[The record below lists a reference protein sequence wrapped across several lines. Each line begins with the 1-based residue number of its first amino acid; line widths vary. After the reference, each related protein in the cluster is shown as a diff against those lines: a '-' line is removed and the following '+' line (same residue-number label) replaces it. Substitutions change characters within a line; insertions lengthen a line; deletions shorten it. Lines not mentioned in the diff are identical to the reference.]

1 MDSKKW
7 EKLGIKRST
16 FYKYKSLG
24 MPNNLSEAKNWI
36 RDRAAFAFKGG
47 RKININASELMSKEV
62 GELHKKLLVAKT
74 INAELKNRLDYLKVA
89 EKEGKLSETEK
100 LTEVIKRVL
109 LPLRSK
115 LDQLPDNISHSI
127 NPNNPELVKK
137 VLNEAFESIFA
148 DLRKNLSQPVEIL
161 EGNDILS
168 QVAELQEF

>member
-1 MDSKKW
+1 MLRRRGS
-7 EKLGIKRST
+7 
-16 FYKYKSLG
+16 Y
-24 MPNNLSEAKNWI
+24 
-36 RDRAAFAFKGG
+36 
-47 RKININASELMSKEV
+47 
-62 GELHKKLLVAKT
+62 
-74 INAELKNRLDYLKVA
+74 
-89 EKEGKLSETEK
+89 ETEK
-100 LTEVIKRVL
+100 ITEVIKRVL